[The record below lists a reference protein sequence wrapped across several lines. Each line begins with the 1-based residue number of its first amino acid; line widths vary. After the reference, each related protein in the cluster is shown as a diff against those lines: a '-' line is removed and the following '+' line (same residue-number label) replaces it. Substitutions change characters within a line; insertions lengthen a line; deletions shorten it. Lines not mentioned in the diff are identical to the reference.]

1 MTIKDS
7 LNVDEDLDRVNDLYK
22 ELKIHRRKRNYQ
34 HKRMRGLKAQRD
46 AFSEEVKLLVIETQ
60 KIKNDRDEFNEM
72 VNEFKQLRDEAVAG
86 RDAALNSGDE
96 ALAKK
101 LDKKQEK
108 YHAKMMDKA
117 QESQEYQ
124 QKIEDLNIVFAK
136 KNQACSTTHNEMLA
150 IRERAE
156 QFHQDFLVAL
166 REIERIKSQY
176 DIDFIE
182 YESETSE

>member
-7 LNVDEDLDRVNDLYK
+7 LNVDEDLERVNDLYK

-46 AFSEEVKLLVIETQ
+46 AFSKEVMLLVIEIQ
-60 KIKNDRDEFNEM
+60 KIKKDRDEFNEM

-136 KNQACSTTHNEMLA
+136 IFIALLA
-150 IRERAE
+150 ITLIL
-156 QFHQDFLVAL
+156 FLL
-166 REIERIKSQY
+166 SFPPGIEGFNKEPEKYAISCPL
-176 DIDFIE
+176 
-182 YESETSE
+182 